1 MGLGDSKFVSAA
13 ARVVAVDGLLLLD
26 LAIAFKIMTGPLGL
40 QADDSL
46 HATKRRLLDVGL
58 ATLLE
63 RGYNATGIQDLLVA
77 TSVPKGSFY
86 HHFASKEDFALQVV
100 DRYVAEVHSL
110 LDQTLGDVDRAPVE
124 RVRAFFER
132 LTALYASQGYLGS
145 LLGLLSQELAAV
157 NTAFR
162 RRMEGAYD
170 GIARRLADTLEEARG
185 RGELPEEFDPLQAAN
200 LMLDCWEGAAAR
212 SRLVRTAAPLEAAMD
227 VSFRM
232 VLA

>member
-1 MGLGDSKFVSAA
+1 MTAPAGLPAGE
-13 ARVVAVDGLLLLD
+13 
-26 LAIAFKIMTGPLGL
+26 
-40 QADDSL
+40 SL

-77 TSVPKGSFY
+77 TRVPKGSFY

-100 DRYVAEVHSL
+100 DRYLAEVHVL
-110 LDQTLGDVDRAPVE
+110 LDQSLGETDRPPIE
-124 RVRAFFER
+124 RVRLFFER
-132 LTALYASQGYLGS
+132 LAAMYASQGYLGS
-145 LLGLLSQELAAV
+145 LLGLLSQELTAV

-162 RRMEGAYD
+162 RRMEGAFD
-170 GIARRLADTLEEARG
+170 GIARRLADTLAEAKHRG
-185 RGELPEEFDPLQAAN
+185 DLPSELDPLQSAN

-212 SRLVRTAAPLEAAMD
+212 SRLLRSAAPLDAAMD
-227 VSFRM
+227 VSFRT

>member
-1 MGLGDSKFVSAA
+1 MLEYVTRESIAGFGHRMTHIADTSPSTFDS
-13 ARVVAVDGLLLLD
+13 ARPSPISGP
-26 LAIAFKIMTGPLGL
+26 MTGPLGL
-40 QADDSL
+40 PAGDSI
-46 HATKRRLLDVGL
+46 HATKRRLLEVGL

-100 DRYVAEVHSL
+100 DRYVAEVHAL
-110 LDQTLGDVDRAPVE
+110 LDASLGDLERTPLE

-132 LTALYASQGYLGS
+132 LTAMYAAQGYLGS

-162 RRMEGAYD
+162 RRIEGAFD
-170 GIARRLADTLEEARG
+170 GIARKLAEALEEARR
-185 RGELPEEFDPLQAAN
+185 RGDLPAETDPLQAA
-200 LMLDCWEGAAAR
+200 
-212 SRLVRTAAPLEAAMD
+212 
-227 VSFRM
+227 
-232 VLA
+232 

>member
-1 MGLGDSKFVSAA
+1 
-13 ARVVAVDGLLLLD
+13 
-26 LAIAFKIMTGPLGL
+26 MTGPAGL
-40 QADDSL
+40 PADESL

-77 TSVPKGSFY
+77 TRVPKGSFY

-100 DRYVAEVHSL
+100 DRYLAEVHVL
-110 LDQTLGDVDRAPVE
+110 LDQSLADTDRMPIE
-124 RVRAFFER
+124 RVRLFFER
-132 LTALYASQGYLGS
+132 LAAMYASQGYLGS
-145 LLGLLSQELAAV
+145 LVGLLSQELAAV

-170 GIARRLADTLEEARG
+170 GIAHRLAEALAEAKQ
-185 RGELPEEFDPLQAAN
+185 RGELPSEIDPLQSAN
-200 LMLDCWEGAAAR
+200 VMLDCWEGAAAR
-212 SRLVRTAAPLEAAMD
+212 SRLLRGPAPLESAMD

>member
-1 MGLGDSKFVSAA
+1 
-13 ARVVAVDGLLLLD
+13 
-26 LAIAFKIMTGPLGL
+26 MTEFAGFTP
-40 QADDSL
+40 DDTL

-77 TSVPKGSFY
+77 TRVPKGSFY

-100 DRYVAEVHSL
+100 DRYLAEVHSL
-110 LDQTLGDVDRAPVE
+110 LDQSLTDVERAPIE
-124 RVRAFFER
+124 RVRLFFER
-132 LTALYASQGYLGS
+132 LAAMYASQGYLGS

-170 GIARRLADTLEEARG
+170 GIARRLADTLAEAKQ
-185 RGELPEEFDPLQAAN
+185 RGELPSETDLLQSAN

-212 SRLVRTAAPLEAAMD
+212 SRLLRSPAPLESAMD
-227 VSFRM
+227 VSFRT